1 MKKTSALTITTLAI
15 AAIITATATIVIK
28 KPLEHPTPLAK
39 PRVMLNQILTNDT
52 SEFEELKGLDKK
64 VEAYMRRWE
73 MKGASLAITRNDS
86 LLYAKGYGWADE
98 EMDEKM
104 QPSHIMRMASVS
116 KLITAVGIMV
126 LQDRDSLSIKDT
138 VFGPS
143 GILND
148 SLFTASIKDR
158 NYHKITIEH
167 LLRHQGG
174 FHRDPLFSSRDVKHQ
189 LRLDHPP
196 VKEDF
201 YGLILRHRLS
211 FMPGSWQKYSNF
223 GYLLLSEIIEKVSG
237 MPYEEF
243 IRKEVL
249 APAGCYDMHI
259 GGNYYEDKRTNEVR
273 YYTHNGDGKYIEDY
287 SDNGQMV
294 ERCYGGNNIP
304 LLSGAG
310 AWCASPAEIAR
321 LVASIDGRPEVPDII
336 SYEAL
341 QQMTEYFDKETYSL
355 GWNDTAPEKG
365 WSRTG
370 TLSGTCALVRQ
381 FPDGECWVMITNTST
396 YKGPSQ
402 ARYTEA
408 LFKQCRELYGDKL
421 PKRDLFNQGEQ
432 L

>member
-1 MKKTSALTITTLAI
+1 MKKASALIILALVIVAIT
-15 AAIITATATIVIK
+15 TATIVIR
-28 KPLEHPTPLAK
+28 KPLTPPAPLA
-39 PRVMLNQILTNDT
+39 PVRVMLNEILTNDS
-52 SEFEELKGLDKK
+52 SEFAELEGLDKK
-64 VEAYMRRWE
+64 VRAYMKRWE

-98 EMDEKM
+98 EAGIEM

-116 KLITAVGIMV
+116 KLITAVGIMI

-138 VFGPS
+138 VFGPT

-148 SLFTASIKDR
+148 SLFLTTIKDK
-158 NYHKITIEH
+158 NYRKITVEH

-189 LRLDHPP
+189 MQLDHPP

-201 YGLILRHRLS
+201 YKLVLSRRLS
-211 FMPGSWQKYSNF
+211 FQPGSWEKYSNF

-243 IRKEVL
+243 IRREVL

-259 GGNYYEDKRTNEVR
+259 GGNYYEDKRDNEVR
-273 YYTHNGDGKYIEDY
+273 YYAHSGEGKYIEDY
-287 SDNGQMV
+287 SDNGVMV

-321 LVASIDGRPEVPDII
+321 LVATIDGCPEIPDII
-336 SYEAL
+336 SQESFL
-341 QQMTEYFDKETYSL
+341 QMTEYFDKETYSL
-355 GWNDTAPEKG
+355 GWNDTAPSKG

-370 TLSGTCALVRQ
+370 TLSGTCALVRH
-381 FPDGECWVMITNTST
+381 FPDGECWIMITNTST

-402 ARYTEA
+402 ARYTET
-408 LFKQCRELYGDKL
+408 LFNQCRELYSDKL
-421 PKRDLFNQGEQ
+421 PKRNLFC

>member
-1 MKKTSALTITTLAI
+1 MKKRLYIITAAIAI
-15 AAIITATATIVIK
+15 AAIATAFAFK
-28 KPLEHPTPLAK
+28 HKQLSRPAPLPP
-39 PRVMLNQILTNDT
+39 PRVYLNQVLCND
-52 SEFEELKGLDKK
+52 SSRLENLEGLDRK
-64 VEAYMRRWE
+64 VEAYMRRWA

-98 EMDEKM
+98 QEKIPM
-104 QPSHIMRMASVS
+104 EPSHIMRMASVS
-116 KLITAVGIMV
+116 KLITAAGIMV

-143 GILND
+143 GILKD
-148 SLFTASIKDR
+148 AAFASVIKDR
-158 NYHKITIEH
+158 NHNKITVEH

-174 FHRDPLFSSRDVKHQ
+174 FYRDPLFSSRDVKHQ
-189 LRLDHPP
+189 LQLDCPP
-196 VKEDF
+196 EKEDF
-201 YGLILRHRLS
+201 FRLVLSRNLR
-211 FMPGSWQKYSNF
+211 FMPGSWEKYSNF
-223 GYLLLSEIIEKVSG
+223 GYLLLSEIIEQVSG

-243 IRKEVL
+243 IKKEVL

-259 GGNYYEDKRTNEVR
+259 GGNYYSDRRENEVR
-273 YYTHNGDGKYIEDY
+273 YYTHEGDGKFIEDY
-287 SDNGQMV
+287 TDNGQMV

-321 LVASIDGRPEVPDII
+321 FVASIDGRPEVPDII
-336 SYEAL
+336 SAEAFE
-341 QQMTEYFDKETYSL
+341 QMIEYFDKDTFSL

-381 FPDGECWVMITNTST
+381 YPDGECWVMITNTST
-396 YKGPSQ
+396 YRGPGQ

-408 LFKQCRELYGDKL
+408 LFNQCRELYSSRL
-421 PKRDLFNQGEQ
+421 PSRNLFE
-432 L
+432 